1 MKMFFLPVKIYM
13 FLCNFRIF
21 IRSHE
26 HPLFICIHSHIYTFL
41 LNIVAVN
48 ADVNLRIMYFIVY
61 YAHKC
66 REVFFYFFICC
77 LLLFLPTNVWKK
89 VSVQRF
95 RDKQI
100 NKSET
105 LNTFPLVEY
114 KTNATLYK
122 NIQKKNI
129 NHHRKRAVSEYT
141 QKKSYEKTPKQFK
154 MISIWFAFNEME

>member
-48 ADVNLRIMYFIVY
+48 ADVNFRIMYFIVY

-122 NIQKKNI
+122 NIQKKI
-129 NHHRKRAVSEYT
+129 LIII
-141 QKKSYEKTPKQFK
+141 EK
-154 MISIWFAFNEME
+154 EL